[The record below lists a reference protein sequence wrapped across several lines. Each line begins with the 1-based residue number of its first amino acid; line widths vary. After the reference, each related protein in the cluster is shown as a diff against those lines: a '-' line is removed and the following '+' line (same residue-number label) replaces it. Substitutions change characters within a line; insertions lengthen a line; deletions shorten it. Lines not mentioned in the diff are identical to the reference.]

1 MISYVK
7 GILTETF
14 EDTIVVEANGI
25 GYNIK
30 VPMTLFS
37 AMPQTGAQVKIYTYL
52 NVRED
57 AMNLFGFANRDDLN
71 IFKLLITVSGIG
83 PKGALGILSTITPD
97 DLRLAVLSDDAK
109 AISKAPGIGA
119 KTAKKLIIEL
129 KDKLKL
135 EDAFEKLS
143 QPDTVLTDGSTNE
156 DGRAEAIQA
165 LVALGYGNSEA
176 IQAVRK
182 VENADNKDSE
192 TVLKEAL
199 KNLTLL

>member
-1 MISYVK
+1 M
-7 GILTETF
+7 
-14 EDTIVVEANGI
+14 
-25 GYNIK
+25 
-30 VPMTLFS
+30 
-37 AMPQTGAQVKIYTYL
+37 
-52 NVRED
+52 
-57 AMNLFGFANRDDLN
+57 
-71 IFKLLITVSGIG
+71 
-83 PKGALGILSTITPD
+83 
-97 DLRLAVLSDDAK
+97 
-109 AISKAPGIGA
+109 
-119 KTAKKLIIEL
+119 

-143 QPDTVLTDGSTNE
+143 QPDNVLTDGSTNE

-199 KNLTLL
+199 KNLALL